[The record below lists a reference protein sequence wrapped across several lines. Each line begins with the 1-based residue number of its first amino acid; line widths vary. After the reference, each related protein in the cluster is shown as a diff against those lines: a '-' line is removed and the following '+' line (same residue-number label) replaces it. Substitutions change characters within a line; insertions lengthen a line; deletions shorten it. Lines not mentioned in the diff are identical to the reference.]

1 LVLHF
6 DLVLGLERKGPRVV
20 ALQARRGCRNPH
32 FVSRKLGVGPYAKSY
47 RHSHRGVY

>member
-20 ALQARRGCRNPH
+20 ALRDR
-32 FVSRKLGVGPYAKSY
+32 LGKPAT
-47 RHSHRGVY
+47 RIQCHAH